1 MNQQQNAALES
12 MKEWLAHPDELGKEP
27 AKIELAGEFDLHE
40 LHYYIFKYK
49 KSILGKW
56 LLGVCGGYEPGET
69 EHCGHVF
76 SEMEPYEETTAK
88 EKAIAMVEMIR
99 SYWMEQAQKYE
110 AGKMANDHDS
120 AEDKEGNDSQAG
132 SFLGFVLLSKPEW
145 NLSQLK
151 TDLKTDWDIDW
162 NADENEA
169 EDGEENADN
178 TSFVICV
185 DDMMAAVSLIEAPVP
200 EEEAVANAANNYMWP
215 GAVAAAKA
223 HTAQILVA
231 VLGNQAPVLERGKLL
246 VKFIAACCKQETVL
260 GVYTSGTVFQPRFY
274 LDAAQMLTDGGL
286 PVLNWIY
293 FGLYQE
299 GKTWNAYTYGMR
311 MFGKEEMEVLQ
322 ADAKPEE
329 LLNFLLDIV
338 YYVLDGNVT
347 LHAGETLGFS
357 ENQKLPIT
365 CSKSE
370 VLEGSTLKIGFT
382 ANK

>member
-27 AKIELAGEFDLHE
+27 VKIELAGEFDLHE

-69 EHCGHVF
+69 QHCGHVF
-76 SEMEPYEETTAK
+76 SEMDPYEEASAK

-110 AGKMANDHDS
+110 AGQMAQDHDCGENNEES
-120 AEDKEGNDSQAG
+120 GSQEGA
-132 SFLGFVLLSKPEW
+132 FLGFVLLSKPEW
-145 NLSQLK
+145 NLPQLK
-151 TDLKTDWDIDW
+151 TDLKTDWNIDW
-162 NADENEA
+162 NADENGS
-169 EDGEENADN
+169 EDGEESGDN
-178 TSFVICV
+178 TSFVISV
-185 DDMMAAVSLIEAPVP
+185 GDMMAAVSLIDAPVP

-215 GAVAAAKA
+215 GAVDAAKA

-260 GVYTSGTVFQPRFY
+260 GVYTSGTVFQPGFY
-274 LDAAQMLTDGGL
+274 LDAAQMLADGGL

-299 GKTWNAYTYGMR
+299 ERAWNAYTYGMR
-311 MFGKEEMEVLQ
+311 MFGKEEMEVLH
-322 ADAKPEE
+322 ADAQPDE
-329 LLNFLLDIV
+329 LRNFLLDIV
-338 YYVLDGNVT
+338 YYVLDENVT

-357 ENQKLPIT
+357 ESQKLPIT
-365 CSKSE
+365 YSKSD
-370 VLEGSTLKIGFT
+370 VLEGMTLKIGFT
-382 ANK
+382 TDK

>member
-12 MKEWLAHPDELGKEP
+12 MKEWLAQPDELGKEP

-76 SEMEPYEETTAK
+76 SEMEPYEEPTAK

-110 AGKMANDHDS
+110 AEQMAQTHDGG
-120 AEDKEGNDSQAG
+120 EDKEENDSHSG
-132 SFLGFVLLSKPEW
+132 SLLGYVLLSKPEW
-145 NLSQLK
+145 NLPQLK

-169 EDGEENADN
+169 EGGEGNADN

-185 DDMMAAVSLIEAPVP
+185 GDMMAAVSLIEAPVP
-200 EEEAVANAANNYMWP
+200 EKEAVANAANNYMWP
-215 GAVAAAKA
+215 GAVEAAKA
-223 HTAQILVA
+223 HTAQILMA

-246 VKFIAACCKQETVL
+246 VKMIAACCKQETVL
-260 GVYTSGTVFQPRFY
+260 GVYTSGTVFQPGFY
-274 LDAAQMLTDGGL
+274 LDAAQMLADGGL

-299 GKTWNAYTYGMR
+299 GEAWNAYTYGMR
-311 MFGKEEMEVLQ
+311 VFGKEEMEVLH
-322 ADAKPEE
+322 ADAQPEE
-329 LLNFLLDIV
+329 LRNFLLDIV

-357 ENQKLPIT
+357 ESQKLPIT
-365 CSKSE
+365 YSKSD
-370 VLEGSTLKIGFT
+370 VLDGNTLKIGFT
-382 ANK
+382 ADK

>member
-1 MNQQQNAALES
+1 M
-12 MKEWLAHPDELGKEP
+12 
-27 AKIELAGEFDLHE
+27 
-40 LHYYIFKYK
+40 
-49 KSILGKW
+49 
-56 LLGVCGGYEPGET
+56 
-69 EHCGHVF
+69 
-76 SEMEPYEETTAK
+76 
-88 EKAIAMVEMIR
+88 
-99 SYWMEQAQKYE
+99 
-110 AGKMANDHDS
+110 
-120 AEDKEGNDSQAG
+120 
-132 SFLGFVLLSKPEW
+132 LLSKPEW

-185 DDMMAAVSLIEAPVP
+185 GGMMAAVSLIEAPVP

-260 GVYTSGTVFQPRFY
+260 GVYTSGTVFQPQFY

-329 LLNFLLDIV
+329 LRNFLLDIV